1 MIPLQ
6 NNLFNLVLLSRNINM
21 LYIKRVLKWKNSY
34 HFERRKEHLLIM
46 FFYSQEEIFYCL
58 IFFFSEMIRHF
69 NRNIQR
75 LKVNSK
81 MKQLPKNAACL
92 FFPTLTGIHLN

>member
-1 MIPLQ
+1 MEEQLPFWEEKGTLTDH
-6 NNLFNLVLLSRNINM
+6 VLLFPGRN
-21 LYIKRVLKWKNSY
+21 
-34 HFERRKEHLLIM
+34 FLL
-46 FFYSQEEIFYCL
+46 L
-58 IFFFSEMIRHF
+58 DFFFSEMIRHF